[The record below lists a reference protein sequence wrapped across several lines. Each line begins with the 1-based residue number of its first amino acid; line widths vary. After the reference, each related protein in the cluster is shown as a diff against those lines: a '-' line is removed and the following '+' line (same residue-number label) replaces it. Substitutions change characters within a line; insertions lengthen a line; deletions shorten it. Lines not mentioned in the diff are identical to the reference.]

1 MTVSVDGQNVLR
13 VAVSATS
20 FADYPV
26 TTSIASGNHTVGVSF
41 TNDLSRKNCDRNLK
55 VDKITLNQVAS
66 GTNLSPPPTPTST
79 PTTAPSASPTPS
91 PTIAMAAIAEDSGF
105 TQNVVNIMP
114 FTADP
119 TFVNYTFS
127 NSTLGTKTLYAKF
140 TSNTGQTQTFNTSVQ
155 LVAISP
161 SPSPS
166 APTSGTIWG
175 AVDAAVLGECSA
187 AAHDKYVV
195 DGGDGFLYRIWHPQ
209 ADPSGCVFAHE
220 HGDDP
225 KIMTDTWVRDNWDPR
240 FGYAAR
246 RMTSTAEPNG
256 HAEAHE
262 GYKVFVANLG
272 DVNDEGRKNL
282 TPTLSYFHMG
292 TGGPKRFTVQHHSNS
307 IAYRYQTGT
316 PYAATHLMLDTGGV
330 SDACDPRAQAPT
342 KDGMLLQNRCKLN
355 SPYEI
360 WGTAQTIKSGS
371 RQIYQG
377 FATPAVFDPITVF
390 NRDNPTE
397 VVYAWDPRVAAI
409 KNFNDDW
416 SGHRGCK
423 RESYAQVGY
432 FYNGGGPTTYYTDPM
447 GNVVTQGTAGA
458 IKQTLSASNAVGVL
472 STDDGLFQYKKATNY
487 CQQIGKLGLKN

>member
-1 MTVSVDGQNVLR
+1 MYSLVTGMKIKSQKGIVHLLPLILVVVGIIVFILLASSASFKNRLFGSLYPTDQSLASANLPPDLNDDGVVNVLD
-13 VAVSATS
+13 
-20 FADYPV
+20 FA
-26 TTSIASGNHTVGVSF
+26 IM
-41 TNDLSRKNCDRNLK
+41 LSRWL
-55 VDKITLNQVAS
+55 
-66 GTNLSPPPTPTST
+66 GTDPAADINGDGVVNVLDFGRLLTDWGK
-79 PTTAPSASPTPS
+79 TAP
-91 PTIAMAAIAEDSGF
+91 
-105 TQNVVNIMP
+105 
-114 FTADP
+114 
-119 TFVNYTFS
+119 
-127 NSTLGTKTLYAKF
+127 
-140 TSNTGQTQTFNTSVQ
+140 
-155 LVAISP
+155 SP